1 MQHRIT
7 QVRACGLR
15 GEELQIQIQRLFE
28 VVADVLDHL
37 LFGRGRE
44 AGDRDRKFASLFLLV
59 FADEVADIEVVD
71 PEILSPRREAVGLVD
86 DEADDVAGKENT
98 FDRCRAKHL
107 RGDVEQRGRSI
118 LYFFDSQSP
127 RDGIQHTVDG
137 DSLGDT
143 PFGKVIHLVLHQR
156 LQG

>member
-28 VVADVLDHL
+28 VVSDVLDYL
-37 LFGRGRE
+37 LFGRGGE
-44 AGDRDRKFASLFLLV
+44 TGDRDRKFAPLFLLV
-59 FADEVADIEVVD
+59 FADEVADIEVID
-71 PEILSPRREAVGLVD
+71 PEVLAPRRETVSLVD
-86 DEADDVAGKENT
+86 DEADDVAGKEDT
-98 FDRCRAKHL
+98 FDRSRAEHL
-107 RGDVEQRGRSI
+107 GRDVEQRGRSV
-118 LYFFDSQSP
+118 LHLFDGQST